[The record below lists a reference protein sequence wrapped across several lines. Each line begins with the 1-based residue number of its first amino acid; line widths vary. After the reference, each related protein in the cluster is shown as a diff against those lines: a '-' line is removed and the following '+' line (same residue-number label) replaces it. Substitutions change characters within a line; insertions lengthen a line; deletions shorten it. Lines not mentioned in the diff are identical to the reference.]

1 MYKWQEEDDTQQ
13 NYIYVGNLK
22 IIINDDQEYHEESEE
37 DIQDDIHQ
45 IDLHGIK
52 YEEAMDLVR
61 KQVNV
66 LVELKQDYIAQGKR
80 NKVQLII
87 ITGRGRHS
95 NRSLPVLQTNVKTL
109 LQTHKMSYVLDS
121 QTKGG
126 QITVTIQDNTHM
138 I

>member
-1 MYKWQEEDDTQQ
+1 MYKWHQEDDTQQ

-37 DIQDDIHQ
+37 DIQDDVHQ

-66 LVELKQDYIAQGKR
+66 LVELKQDYIAQGRR

-95 NRSLPVLQTNVKTL
+95 NRSLPILQTNVKTL

-126 QITVTIQDNTHM
+126 QITVTIHDDTHM